1 MSETQHYLHQNGFH
15 MLTKA
20 ISPSDVIAL
29 IQNTAPLAN
38 SSPHGVRNLLKK
50 SRFVKSFFQSKAIRN
65 IIEPIAGKTA
75 FPVRAIYFDKITEAN
90 WNVAWHQDTKIAV
103 KEKKEEKGYCSW
115 SSKEGVVHV
124 EPPKEI
130 LENILILR
138 VHLDSTGENNGAL
151 RVLSGSHL
159 NGRIKSNK
167 VIQLVNT
174 GKPKICTAEPG
185 DILLM
190 RPLLFHSSRKS
201 LMPSHRRIIHVEYS
215 SSELPEQ
222 LEWYESIS

>member
-1 MSETQHYLHQNGFH
+1 MSEAQHYLQKNGFH
-15 MLTKA
+15 MLSEA
-20 ISPSDVIAL
+20 ISQFDVATL
-29 IQNTAPLAN
+29 IENTALLA
-38 SSPHGVRNLLKK
+38 SGSPHGVRNLLRK
-50 SRFVKSFFQSKAIRN
+50 SSFIEKFFQSEAIRK

-75 FPVRAIYFDKITEAN
+75 FPVRAIYFDKIPEAN
-90 WNVAWHQDTKIAV
+90 WNVAWHQDTKITV
-103 KEKKEEKGYCSW
+103 KEKKEVKGYCSW

-130 LENILILR
+130 LENILTLR

-151 RVLSGSHL
+151 RVLSGSHS
-159 NGRIKSNK
+159 NGRVKSNE

-174 GKPKICTAEPG
+174 GIPITCTAEPG

-201 LMPSHRRIIHVEYS
+201 LTPSHRRIIHVEYC
-215 SSELPEQ
+215 SSELPKQ
-222 LEWYESIS
+222 LEWHERIS

>member
-1 MSETQHYLHQNGFH
+1 MNETQCYLHQNGFH

-20 ISPSDVIAL
+20 ISSSDVNAL
-29 IQNTAPLAN
+29 IQSTVPLAN
-38 SSPHGVRNLLKK
+38 QSPHGVRNLLKK
-50 SRFVKSFFQSKAIRN
+50 SNFVKSFFQSKAIRN

-75 FPVRAIYFDKITEAN
+75 FPVRTIYFDKVAEAN

-103 KEKKEEKGYCSW
+103 TEKKEEKGYRSW

-130 LENILILR
+130 LENILTLR

-151 RVLSGSHL
+151 RVLSGSHS
-159 NGRIKSNK
+159 NGRVKSNE

-174 GKPKICTAEPG
+174 GIPITRTAEPG

-190 RPLLFHSSRKS
+190 RPLLFHSSRRS
-201 LMPSHRRIIHVEYS
+201 LIPSHRRIIHVEYS

-222 LEWYESIS
+222 LEWHERIS